1 MTHTSCPLSNGLPTH
16 RENPLDPPEIFGEL
30 RSEQPI
36 APMVFPDGHEGWVVT
51 DYALARELLV
61 DPRLSSK
68 GSLKH
73 LAFPSDRAMDFDF
86 EKDLP
91 PGQFEHMDPPEHTRY
106 RKLLTSDFTLRRM
119 RRLVPRIEAIAAD
132 RVAAMR
138 RKGPPADLVHDFAF
152 PMSSQVIC
160 ELLGI
165 PVESRDSFEADSS
178 KLLNLDTAPEE
189 VLGALHNITGLLGKV
204 AAQKSAEP
212 GDDLLT
218 KLVTSGEVDEAELIG
233 MSLLLLVAG
242 HETTANM
249 LSLGI
254 YTLLREPDQLARLRA
269 DDSLLEGAVEELLR
283 LLTIVHIG
291 VQRSPTE
298 DMEIRGVPVKTGQTV
313 LIHLPSTNR
322 DPGRFP
328 NPDRL
333 DVTRRAVGHLTF
345 SHGIH
350 QCLGQQ
356 LARLELRVG
365 YATLL
370 REFPDLR
377 LAVPAEEVPMRENMT
392 VYGVHELPVAW

>member
-1 MTHTSCPLSNGLPTH
+1 MTHRSCPFTNGLPTR
-16 RENPLDPPEIFGEL
+16 RERPLDPPDAFGEL
-30 RSEQPI
+30 RADQPI

-51 DYALARELLV
+51 DYALVRELLV
-61 DPRLSSK
+61 DQRFSSK

-91 PGQFEHMDPPEHTRY
+91 PGQFEHMDPPDHTRY
-106 RKLLTSDFTLRRM
+106 RKLLTPEFTLRRM
-119 RRLVPRIEAIAAD
+119 RQLTPRIEAIAAD

-138 RKGPPADLVHDFAF
+138 RKGPPADLVHDFSL

-160 ELLGI
+160 DLLGI
-165 PVESRDSFEADSS
+165 PTEHQDRFEADSS

-189 VLGALHNITGLLGKV
+189 VIGALHNITGLLGEV
-204 AAQKSAEP
+204 AERKLAEP

-218 KLVTSGEVDEAELIG
+218 KLATSGEVDGAELIG

-249 LSLGI
+249 LSLGT
-254 YTLLREPDQLARLRA
+254 YALLREPDQLAKLRG
-269 DDSLLEGAVEELLR
+269 DESLVEGAVEELLR
-283 LLTIVHIG
+283 FLTIVHIG
-291 VQRSPTE
+291 VQRIPTE
-298 DMEIRGVPVKTGQTV
+298 DLEIRGVPVKAGQTV
-313 LIHLPSTNR
+313 LLHLPSANR

-328 NPDRL
+328 GGDQL
-333 DVTRRAVGHLTF
+333 DVTRRAIGHLTF

-350 QCLGQQ
+350 QCVGQQ
-356 LARLELRVG
+356 LARLELRIG
-365 YATLL
+365 YTTLL

-377 LAVPAEEVPMRENMT
+377 LAVPEEEVPMRDNMT
-392 VYGVHELPVAW
+392 VYGVHSLPVAW